1 MESKGI
7 SSAGFH
13 LSLFQKI
20 AVVLMGGLLLGG
32 MWRLRGDNGFGS
44 FWGMLPC
51 SVVFWLFLLSVFGY
65 RKKMSYDVLP
75 WAVLSIPFT
84 INGWM
89 PVMPLLRGF
98 IEAPGGPG
106 GAGVN
111 ESFSYLSAI
120 FLIFC
125 LGFCWMTFLGFFL
138 GLLFSP
144 KRYRA
149 WDFLLV
155 AALYLAVM
163 LAARGSLA
171 HAVMRLAAP
180 QSWDAFAR
188 GLLEKGVT
196 DSPFAFYLK
205 NIFNDSA
212 QKQFIGGRTYF
223 NGVAVVG
230 NALGGLAVLA
240 ALLVKYKDKTAAR
253 VMASVCSVVG
263 CSFLGAAL
271 LNVMFSDGFRGAQ
284 YDARAA
290 LPAWLMNNYWGFVE
304 YGTGLFIGLGV
315 TAFLVFQRKEFLNA
329 HIEVAE
335 DLPPSSKNK
344 YWCYAYHMFVT
355 AGFMLSASTVRPIA
369 SRIRDGSGGAVSE
382 TLVQIV
388 VVACLAPFFIP
399 GLWRTIVKRELG
411 QPFAPDLR
419 RFAIV
424 AAPLMLAVFSF
435 IDLFIGW
442 PFWNQPTVFPLQIQ
456 VGGSCALV
464 LLGYHLLVSLR
475 VMRLD

>member
-7 SSAGFH
+7 SNAGFN
-13 LSLFQKI
+13 LSVFQKI
-20 AVVLMGGLLLGG
+20 VVVLMGGLLLGG

-51 SVVFWLFLLSVFGY
+51 ALVFWLFLLSIFGY
-65 RKKMSYDVLP
+65 RKKMTYDILP
-75 WAVLSIPFT
+75 WAVLSVPFT
-84 INGWM
+84 INAWM
-89 PVMPLLRGF
+89 PLMPLLRGF
-98 IEAPGGPG
+98 IEAPGGPE

-144 KRYRA
+144 KRYKA
-149 WDFLLV
+149 WDFLLIV
-155 AALYLAVM
+155 GIYLAVM
-163 LAARGSLA
+163 LAMKGSLA
-171 HAVMRLAAP
+171 HGIMRLAAP
-180 QSWDAFAR
+180 QSWDVFAR
-188 GLLEKGVT
+188 GMLEKGVT
-196 DSPFAFYLK
+196 DSPFMFYMK
-205 NIFNDSA
+205 NIFNEGA

-223 NGVAVVG
+223 NGIAVTG
-230 NALGGLAVLA
+230 NALGGVAVLMT
-240 ALLVKYKDKTAAR
+240 LLIKYKDKTAAQI
-253 VMASVCSVVG
+253 MASVCSIVG
-263 CSFLGAAL
+263 GAFLGAAL
-271 LNVMFSDGFRGAQ
+271 LNVLFCGGFRGAQ
-284 YDARAA
+284 FDARAV
-290 LPAWLMNNYWGFVE
+290 LPEWMMNNYWGFVE

-315 TAFLVFQRKEFLNA
+315 TAFLVLQRKKVLNA
-329 HIEVAE
+329 HIEVTE

-344 YWCYAYHMFVT
+344 YWCYAYHLFVT
-355 AGFMLSASTVRPIA
+355 AAFMLSASAVRPIA
-369 SRIRDGSGGAVSE
+369 TRIRDGSGGAVSE
-382 TLVQIV
+382 TLVQVIV
-388 VVACLAPFFIP
+388 IAALAPFFIS
-399 GLWRTIVKRELG
+399 GLWRTIVKKELG

-419 RFAIV
+419 RFAIA

-442 PFWNQPTVFPLQIQ
+442 PFWTQPTVFPLHIQ

-475 VMRLD
+475 VIRLD